1 VAAQQPKAVHIQI
14 HTLIMRFVFFY
25 IIKILSRMHF
35 AGVAL
40 ACFSPVHLV
49 EMAQD
54 KPQSKG
60 CDISVCKILTAYL
73 T

>member
-1 VAAQQPKAVHIQI
+1 
-14 HTLIMRFVFFY
+14 
-25 IIKILSRMHF
+25 MHF

-40 ACFSPVHLV
+40 ACFSPVQLP